1 MPKSEARKN
10 KKRTPRYRGGQAPIK
25 RVRQN
30 SIKSSE
36 IFGAESGEISFL
48 SRARMRVVV
57 YNLVVYSCT
66 AIFETSISPYFT
78 MFEMGRKF
86 VKMTFCQDKM
96 TFCQDKRL

>member
-1 MPKSEARKN
+1 LRLRQRERKLSPICLRAKREKN

-48 SRARMRVVV
+48 SRAHMRV
-57 YNLVVYSCT
+57 LS
-66 AIFETSISPYFT
+66 IFPFISLYYT
-78 MFEMGRKF
+78 L
-86 VKMTFCQDKM
+86 DKAL
-96 TFCQDKRL
+96 FYGV

>member
-1 MPKSEARKN
+1 MRQRERKLSPKCLRAKREKN

-48 SRARMRVVV
+48 LPSLL
-57 YNLVVYSCT
+57 YNLVNCTFVNGLYS
-66 AIFETSISPYFT
+66 PKNR
-78 MFEMGRKF
+78 GF
-86 VKMTFCQDKM
+86 VKFITIKIGAI
-96 TFCQDKRL
+96 TIKIGAITI